1 MKKTGYMT
9 VYWGDEYGKPPKTPK
24 ERAQDEALA
33 MELLERAKK
42 VEGVK
47 VREFR
52 APVPQIPGYKYK
64 EATQP
69 SYRLQI
75 EGHRAIETLL
85 DLYQPVAHLV
95 RHFAIWK
102 KYTPQ
107 ELFSS
112 PLLEWGP
119 TNQAIEDDYYTLH
132 FYKEELP
139 KGISFYTRDC
149 EVCRAPLEQIRDMWV
164 DTRKMGKRDLS
175 LTYSFEVIFSARLA
189 QRLQEAGFTGF
200 TLRPVWDYRKPY
212 QGEPKL
218 YQLVVTNVLPPMASP
233 PTEFEQEQRCKVC
246 GTESKFLKHTHFW
259 GRIQY
264 YEETD
269 IYYAREVL
277 EQAADFNITSE
288 RFGVL
293 SASHPLVIISQRV
306 YRWLREN
313 KIKGW
318 EARPVYLVESGT
330 LKSG

>member
-233 PTEFEQEQRCKVC
+233 PTEFEQEQRCEVC